1 MTFILPRNLLLTKIC
16 LFIFGKS
23 LYLKSTSCLAK
34 ENLWLRSYRPSF
46 VGVIFV
52 VVYENPSVSAR
63 VGFYFR
69 AAGDNCFLSARQ
81 QSFLILSDQF
91 FQSFVVG
98 RTSPNEGVVN
108 SLTEGSAG
116 ILEEDFSVLGNEP
129 AQKRGTLRV
138 SGECF
143 GSGWILGKIPG
154 PGGIGN
160 LALSEV
166 VNYSSGEP
174 TWSIVGE
181 ILKVGDEMFEEQI
194 LCIRCREVSEF
205 IRIDC

>member
-1 MTFILPRNLLLTKIC
+1 MASVVSTF
-16 LFIFGKS
+16 
-23 LYLKSTSCLAK
+23 
-34 ENLWLRSYRPSF
+34 LRW
-46 VGVIFV
+46 VIFV

-81 QSFLILSDQF
+81 QSFLVISDQF

-129 AQKRGTLRV
+129 AQKRGALRV
-138 SGECF
+138 SGEGF
-143 GSGWILGKIPG
+143 GSDWILGKIPG